1 MEQIKIIFF
10 VLTSFF
16 GIEDGRIAADKTT
29 VTIYPKTQEIEIIQE
44 NLFTVIQ
51 SEKDTTL
58 ILEQWDKLRYWKE
71 RKTSW
76 AKELDSFPIK
86 SFTFTPIK
94 KTIQPHLVLTYSKE
108 KDLRMMGIWYN
119 DEKNQFFIN
128 HIPQQN
134 IKTENGKLE
143 DNYWVFNGDSK
154 FSFTIEPFLQM
165 PEKYKKLKMPIKEI
179 IMDKKTED

>member
-10 VLTSFF
+10 ALASFF

-29 VTIYPKTQEIEIIQE
+29 IIIYPKNQKIEIIQE

-58 ILEQWDKLRYWKE
+58 VLEQWDKLLSWKE
-71 RKTSW
+71 RKNSW
-76 AKELDSFPIK
+76 AKELDSFPVK
-86 SFTFTPIK
+86 SFTLTPIK
-94 KTIQPHLVLTYSKE
+94 KTIQPHLMLTYSNE
-108 KDLRMMGIWYN
+108 KDLQMMGIWYN
-119 DEKNQFFIN
+119 AEKNQFSIN

-134 IKTENGKLE
+134 IKTKNGKLL
-143 DNYWVFNGDSK
+143 DNYWVFNGDST

-165 PEKYKKLKMPIKEI
+165 PQKYKKLKTPIWEI
-179 IMDKKTED
+179 LMKNKTEN